1 MMSVL
6 GATAKVVS
14 WIKILRMMKH
24 GIASKILSKFPRLKI
39 YVRWSKV
46 RDSRYLNIRKFVLE
60 NLSKSV
66 SQLQ

>member
-1 MMSVL
+1 MLVL
-6 GATAKVVS
+6 STIAKIVS
-14 WIKILRMMKH
+14 WLKIPRMMKH
-24 GIASKILSKFPRLKI
+24 GIASKILSKFSRLKI

-66 SQLQ
+66 SQL